1 MKSKTVRFQ
10 DDMGTNG
17 SKVLVVFY
25 VYYYYFCFEDG
36 GGPLIRRRSTKSFKG
51 EFQIGD
57 IVDYVHDGLEVSV
70 HVCVCVCVCVI
81 HVILYKTTFGE
92 GVISLA
98 ICDFGEKFQ

>member
-25 VYYYYFCFEDG
+25 VYYYFFCFEDG

-70 HVCVCVCVCVI
+70 HTRVCVCVCVCVCETCDT
-81 HVILYKTTFGE
+81 VQDDFWRGSNKFGN
-92 GVISLA
+92 L
-98 ICDFGEKFQ
+98 